1 MKILFQCWSF
11 GKVTW
16 GMTWTGSAET
26 TIRDLKLVVC
36 LALGKPAAAVEA
48 NADQYVA
55 RMSFLSW
62 DNIAAKRSSGQV
74 LQDTKTLADY
84 HYGDGEVIT
93 VGVDQNF

>member
-1 MKILFQCWSF
+1 
-11 GKVTW
+11 
-16 GMTWTGSAET
+16 MTWTGSADT

-48 NADQYVA
+48 HADAYVA

-62 DNIAAKRSSGQV
+62 DNAAARRSSGQV

-84 HYGDGEVIT
+84 HYGDGETIT
-93 VGVDQNF
+93 VAVDQYF